1 MKDQLSI
8 SRIETE
14 LGANLG
20 SALGSM
26 NNLFKAHHTGLDD
39 EKSCLNPDLK
49 SLSKDTVQLED
60 SVFSQGDTMLEVE
73 IKRSN
78 SNHSRSK
85 IMLGISSLGDHH
97 APAPAITSSRSPVL
111 GAHLSEISTVETS
124 SDSTSS
130 VVASP
135 VSSLSPEGSKV
146 STLSALSS
154 LVSSSAL
161 TSSASCSSAATY
173 SASSSSASTFLVS
186 SSSAVTSA
194 VSSSSTETSSLN
206 SSSVTASLHALST
219 TVTDSTSV
227 ENVDFTD
234 YIPVYPIPVGPVQYA
249 NSSFLTENT
258 VSNRN
263 AFDVVTEIAEIAN
276 SVEVLVKPNATE
288 LAKPDA
294 SEQDV
299 LAYPVAVATERVVTE
314 AVVLAEPDIEF
325 ETEIESMP
333 IGVTEPVVRS
343 KTVQTENNIEIETG
357 FESMP
362 FVVTEPVV
370 GTKTVVGTKLED
382 TESFKGSPT
391 ETDNLNAS
399 TNIQSDPDESHKI
412 EDLRKMFGS
421 DQELPVFKAQSD
433 ILKDNYI
440 NPDSQVTPKKSGLFS
455 SSVETTFNPYMHT
468 PKPFIPTQYTNQQSP
483 GIRVPL
489 NTGEGFTTPEKSTNP
504 EILAKPNLRDSF
516 NSPSFL
522 AAQAK
527 LKYRPFNH
535 RQVFKLKRNKL

>member
-234 YIPVYPIPVGPVQYA
+234 YIPVYPIPVGPAQYA

-382 TESFKGSPT
+382 TGSFKGSPT

-468 PKPFIPTQYTNQQSP
+468 PKPFIPTQYSNQQSP

-527 LKYRPFNH
+527 FKYRPFNH

>member
-8 SRIETE
+8 SRIETG

-227 ENVDFTD
+227 DNVDFTN
-234 YIPVYPIPVGPVQYA
+234 YIPVYPIPVGPAQNA

-325 ETEIESMP
+325 ETGIESMP

-468 PKPFIPTQYTNQQSP
+468 PKPFIPTQYSNQQSP

>member
-8 SRIETE
+8 SRIETG

-234 YIPVYPIPVGPVQYA
+234 YIPVYPIPVGPAQYA

-276 SVEVLVKPNATE
+276 SVEVLVKHNATE
-288 LAKPDA
+288 LAIPDA

-527 LKYRPFNH
+527 FKYRPFNH